1 MTAPLTAEQQRQS
14 AMPIRLSCDGASLT
28 EQSVSRI
35 ALRRKEHVAHQHMDV
50 RGDIALRTF
59 CQINING
66 LSLLADVK
74 TGTLY
79 DATTGECLGSRQNR
93 IVFNATAQPRKLK
106 HSKHAAR
113 EIEGWMNNAR
123 REAA

>member
-59 CQINING
+59 CPINIKG
-66 LSLLADVK
+66 QSLLADVK

-93 IVFNATAQPRKLK
+93 IVFNATAQPKKLK

-123 REAA
+123 RAA